1 MAYSRI
7 SWSNPRVLG
16 TLLLVFLSGLAAGAL
31 TMKLYARRAAVARAG
46 IATSD
51 KKVLLERFK
60 HELELDQAQSEKI
73 EIVLD
78 DFMKYV
84 HDLQN
89 QMDETRRHGKEQ
101 ILRILNEEQR
111 KKFEK
116 SMAELK
122 GRPLIR

>member
-1 MAYSRI
+1 MTYSRI

-16 TLLLVFLSGLAAGAL
+16 TLLLVFLSGLAAGAVS
-31 TMKLYARRAAVARAG
+31 MKLYARRVAVARVG
-46 IATSD
+46 ISNTD
-51 KKVLLERFK
+51 KKVMLERFK
-60 HELELDQAQSEKI
+60 NDLALDQAQSEKI

-101 ILRILNEEQR
+101 ILRILNEDQR

-116 SMAELK
+116 TMAELQ
-122 GRPLIR
+122 GRPLLR